1 MIQSVN
7 TSSNPLLH
15 ASSSVRDQLSEW
27 QGRQV
32 VHVDPSF
39 HAEDVRAG
47 GVDAHM
53 FDGIGKALAIMFIA
67 LPAIAVAIA
76 TGLVSGSFQTA
87 MVSGGITAASVAA
100 MVALLFR

>member
-1 MIQSVN
+1 MIQSFN
-7 TSSNPLLH
+7 TSLNTLLH
-15 ASSSVRDQLSEW
+15 APSPILDQPREW